1 MIFSYYTILNN
12 VLPERVLLKKLM
24 FVLIAVSL
32 FSIAEAKNPLR
43 FSNDAW
49 PPFIIKG
56 SKQGTAEMLVCK
68 ALERSG
74 WPCTVEVKEW
84 ETVLNEARIG
94 AIDGIAAAWRDPER
108 ETYLLFSEP
117 YLTNRIVPVVASKNP
132 VDIKS
137 IEDLAELRVAV
148 VSDYAYGDE
157 IIAMA
162 SKFELIQARN
172 SSDAVKLVL
181 NGTADTALIDELVA
195 RDQEYRFPMGE
206 LVILDTVLAFRD
218 LHLAVSRR
226 HPLAAVIIDDF
237 QRAYKL
243 MLADGTVNEILDV
256 DWLATD
262 FGQSGKVDVVM
273 RSGVSLDDLSNPT
286 ADGSVYALED
296 SEYQI
301 MRQRNFDPSR
311 TNYQVE
317 GKSYS
322 SLQSAMD
329 DVFGKD
335 AVCKH
340 NNFTSTLDCSDLF
353 KRR

>member
-1 MIFSYYTILNN
+1 
-12 VLPERVLLKKLM
+12 LKKFTL
-24 FVLIAVSL
+24 FLIFISL
-32 FSIAEAKNPLR
+32 FSLAEAKNPLL

-56 SKQGTAEMLVCK
+56 SEQGTAEMLVCK

-74 WPCTVEVKEW
+74 WPCTVEVKDW
-84 ETVLNEARIG
+84 DTVLNEARIG
-94 AIDGIAAAWRDPER
+94 VIDGIAAAWRDQDR

-117 YLTNRIVPVVASKNP
+117 YLTNRIIPVVSGNNP
-132 VDIKS
+132 IAIES
-137 IEDLAELRVAV
+137 IEDLAGLRVAM

-157 IIAMA
+157 IMAMA
-162 SKFELIQARN
+162 SKFEVIPARN
-172 SSDAVKLVL
+172 SRNAIKSVL
-181 NGTADTALIDELVA
+181 NGTADTALVDELVA
-195 RDQEYRFPMGE
+195 RNQEYETRMGE
-206 LVILDTVLAFRD
+206 LLVLDAVLAFRG
-218 LHLAVSRR
+218 LHLAVSRH
-226 HPLAAVIIDDF
+226 HPLAQVIIDDF

-243 MLADGTVNEILDV
+243 MLEDGTVNEILNV

-262 FGQSGKVDVVM
+262 FGQSGELDVVM

-286 ADGSVYALED
+286 TGGSVYALED

-301 MRQRNFDPSR
+301 MRQRDFDPSR
-311 TNYQVE
+311 TSYQVE

-329 DVFGKD
+329 EVFGKD

>member
-1 MIFSYYTILNN
+1 MKKIIL
-12 VLPERVLLKKLM
+12 
-24 FVLIAVSL
+24 FLIAISL
-32 FSIAEAKNPLR
+32 FSFAEAKDSLR
-43 FSNDAW
+43 LSNDAW

-56 SKQGTAEMLVCK
+56 RERGTAEMLVCQ

-74 WPCTVEVKEW
+74 WPCMVEVKEW

-117 YLTNRIVPVVASKNP
+117 YLTNRIVPVVSGKNP
-132 VDIKS
+132 VTIES
-137 IEDLAELRVAV
+137 IEDLAGLRVAF
-148 VSDYAYGDE
+148 VSDFAYGDE
-157 IIAMA
+157 IMAMT
-162 SKFELIQARN
+162 SKFEIIQARN
-172 SSDAVKLVL
+172 SRDAIKFVL
-181 NGTADTALIDELVA
+181 NGTADTALVDELVA
-195 RDQEYRFPMGE
+195 RNQEYESPMGE
-206 LVILDTVLAFRD
+206 LVIINAVLAFRD

-226 HPLAAVIIDDF
+226 HPLAQVIIDDF

-243 MLADGTVNEILDV
+243 MLEDGTVNEILNV

-262 FGQSGKVDVVM
+262 FGQSGQLDVVM

-286 ADGSVYALED
+286 TDGSVYALEN

-301 MRQRNFDPSR
+301 MRQRNFDPTR
-311 TNYQVE
+311 TSYQVE

-329 DVFGKD
+329 EVFGKD

-340 NNFTSTLDCSDLF
+340 NNFTSTLDCTDLF

>member
-1 MIFSYYTILNN
+1 
-12 VLPERVLLKKLM
+12 LKNFTLI
-24 FVLIAVSL
+24 LIAISL
-32 FSIAEAKNPLR
+32 FSIAEAKNPLLL
-43 FSNDAW
+43 SNDAW
-49 PPFIIKG
+49 PPFIING
-56 SKQGTAEMLVCK
+56 SEQGTAEMLVCE

-74 WPCTVEVKEW
+74 WPCTVEVKDW

-94 AIDGIAAAWRDPER
+94 ATDGIAAAWRDAER

-117 YLTNRIVPVVASKNP
+117 YLTNRIVPVVNGKNP
-132 VDIKS
+132 IAIKS
-137 IEDLAELRVAV
+137 IEDLAGLRVAM

-157 IIAMA
+157 IMAMA
-162 SKFELIQARN
+162 SKFEVIQAKNSRDAIKYVRN
-172 SSDAVKLVL
+172 GK
-181 NGTADTALIDELVA
+181 ADTALVDELVA
-195 RDQEYRFPMGE
+195 RDLEYETPMGE
-206 LVILDTVLAFRD
+206 LVVLDAVLAFRG
-218 LHLAVSRR
+218 LHLAISRH
-226 HPLAAVIIDDF
+226 HPLAQVIIDDF
-237 QRAYKL
+237 QRAYKA
-243 MLADGTVNEILDV
+243 MLEDGTVNKILDV

-262 FGQSGKVDVVM
+262 FGQSGQVDMVM

-301 MRQRNFDPSR
+301 IRQRNFDPSR

-322 SLQSAMD
+322 SLQSALD
-329 DVFGKD
+329 EVFGKD